1 MLDGAACH
9 LARLQAR
16 HQDAN
21 QRKRPHAH
29 SHRRRAALVCR
40 TQAADTIAVSH
51 GTDTLTWEQLERNA
65 NRRAR
70 AFAAKGVKPGD
81 FVAIGLPNSNLFFET
96 TFAVWKCG
104 ATPTSLT
111 WRLPRGEAAAVL
123 DILKPSLVVGGQPD
137 WNAPNSLPA
146 DFVPEGVSDEPID
159 ESGGALLE
167 GHDQRRLDR
176 AAKSDPRSP
185 ARGDR
190 YRRPGRARHADS
202 ALPCSTP
209 ARSITTRRS
218 SLSHTALFHGGR
230 VTGLVKFDAE
240 ECLRLIEANRV
251 QWVNFV
257 PTMMHRIWALPDEVR
272 NRYDL
277 SSLQIVFHMA
287 APMPPW
293 LKEKW
298 IEWLGPERIYELYG
312 GTERQG
318 ATIISG
324 VEWLAHKGSVGK
336 IGETSRLRII
346 GEDGNEVAT
355 GETGEIYFLPNDG
368 AGCTYHYLGAEPKR
382 RPDGWESL
390 GDIGRLD
397 AEGYLYLGDRLADM
411 ILRGGANIY
420 PAEIEAAVTEH
431 PDVRSC
437 VVVGLPDP
445 EFGQRVHAILELDG
459 STDAQAVADG
469 MAAFLADRLSRYKH
483 PESFEVTS
491 VGLRDD
497 SGKVR
502 RTLLRDE
509 RAGWLKEDRPSGSCR
524 RAHGRRRFEERDA
537 PQRHDSSLA
546 TQCDCQVGLA
556 QRVATLSEPLFI
568 GIENHS
574 IQRSAICKHILS
586 NEIPRDFRRAR
597 EARPVRQET
606 INALFDR
613 VESAA
618 RKPAASRRLRFR
630 SRPHARFRGRAAFH
644 HSARCLQRRDA
655 RHRTRRQWRG
665 DR

>member
-1 MLDGAACH
+1 VIDTAG
-9 LARLQAR
+9 
-16 HQDAN
+16 
-21 QRKRPHAH
+21 P
-29 SHRRRAALVCR
+29 AALGMPLG
-40 TQAADTIAVSH
+40 AS
-51 GTDTLTWEQLERNA
+51 LLN
-65 NRRAR
+65 
-70 AFAAKGVKPGD
+70 PGP
-81 FVAIGLPNSNLFFET
+81 LYH
-96 TFAVWKCG
+96 
-104 ATPTSLT
+104 
-111 WRLPRGEAAAVL
+111 
-123 DILKPSLVVGGQPD
+123 
-137 WNAPNSLPA
+137 NAP
-146 DFVPEGVSDEPID
+146 FIV
-159 ESGGALLE
+159 
-167 GHDQRRLDR
+167 
-176 AAKSDPRSP
+176 
-185 ARGDR
+185 
-190 YRRPGRARHADS
+190 
-202 ALPCSTP
+202 
-209 ARSITTRRS
+209 
-218 SLSHTALFHGGR
+218 SHTALFHGGR

-240 ECLRLIEANRV
+240 ECLRLIEASRV

-298 IEWLGPERIYELYG
+298 IGWLGPERIYELYG
-312 GTERQG
+312 GTEAQG

-324 VEWLAHKGSVGK
+324 VEWLEYPGSVGK

-346 GEDGNEVAT
+346 GEDGNEVPT

-368 AGCTYHYLGAEPKR
+368 AGSSYHYLGAEPKR

-397 AEGYLYLGDRLADM
+397 ADGYLYLGDRLADM

-459 STDAQAVADG
+459 STDAQAIADG

-483 PESFEVTS
+483 PESFEATS

-509 RAGWLKEDRPSGSCR
+509 RAGWLKEDRP
-524 RAHGRRRFEERDA
+524 
-537 PQRHDSSLA
+537 
-546 TQCDCQVGLA
+546 
-556 QRVATLSEPLFI
+556 
-568 GIENHS
+568 
-574 IQRSAICKHILS
+574 
-586 NEIPRDFRRAR
+586 FRIVPSRAR
-597 EARPVRQET
+597 VK
-606 INALFDR
+606 
-613 VESAA
+613 VE
-618 RKPAASRRLRFR
+618 
-630 SRPHARFRGRAAFH
+630 
-644 HSARCLQRRDA
+644 
-655 RHRTRRQWRG
+655 
-665 DR
+665 